1 MHRFSRIIK
10 LWMAVVFIALLGS
23 AFVQAR
29 NSGPDQVKPSVDTSR
44 FRPRLGTYY
53 YKIKWGSME
62 AAEAKISME
71 AEGDYYRIVADAK
84 PTEFIDNIYKIRYRG
99 EGVIN
104 ADDYTAVETVFED
117 RTRSRQIRTEIHYH
131 DSGEIESVT
140 VKKKKKKPP
149 KTKVRKFEPQG
160 EVLDAFSAVFL
171 ALSFDWRVGL
181 SQQFE
186 VFTGKKNYLVTL
198 VCVETTQ
205 VEHRE
210 KEITCWVVVPT
221 VIDTGKPNKKPRF
234 TKTKIYI
241 SADPSR
247 AVLKVKTK
255 AGIGTV
261 KAKLKGFEPQP
272 QTNVD

>member
-1 MHRFSRIIK
+1 MYRYSRINT
-10 LWMAVVFIALLGS
+10 LWIAAVFITLLGS
-23 AFVQAR
+23 VSVQAQA
-29 NSGPDQVKPSVDTSR
+29 SGLEEAKLSAEASNFQ
-44 FRPRLGTYY
+44 PRLGTYY

-62 AAEAKISME
+62 AAEAKISMQ
-71 AEGDYYRIVADAK
+71 AEGEFYRIVADAK
-84 PTEFIDNIYKIRYRG
+84 PTEFIDNIYRIRYRG

-104 ADDYTAVETVFED
+104 AEDYTAVETIFED
-117 RTRSRQIRTEIHYH
+117 RTRSREIRTEIHYR
-131 DSGEIESVT
+131 DSGEIEAVT
-140 VKKKKKKPP
+140 VKKKKQKPP

-181 SQQFE
+181 SEQFE

-198 VCVETTQ
+198 VCVGTTP

-210 KEITCWVVVPT
+210 KDIACWVVVPT
-221 VIDTGKPNKKPRF
+221 VVDTQKPDKKPKF
-234 TKTKIYI
+234 TRTKIYI

-272 QTNVD
+272 EAN